1 MYRIAFSRMA
11 LADKIPAGS
20 ALWPKFNASFDNRE
34 LEPIEIANEIYTG
47 HAFTTWHRNHWRD
60 TSNYELGQHIG
71 LDFDTSDKRSTLA
84 HLAAEPFIA
93 RYAAMIY
100 TTPSHTP
107 EAPRARVLFLLDTP
121 IYQATNYVLAAQ
133 AMTWLFSHADPKCK
147 DAARFFYGC
156 RNCQVEYID
165 HVLPLDVVRGII
177 RKWQAT
183 GASEKRRQVRQED
196 NLDAARLVTAAIDKA
211 AYGER
216 NSLGFWLAC
225 RLAEAGMPQTEAE
238 RYMLDYQRAV
248 QARGRADYTEHEAL
262 ASVRSAYRTA

>member
-1 MYRIAFSRMA
+1 MYRIAVSRMA

-60 TSNYELGQHIG
+60 GSNYELGQHLG
-71 LDFDTSDKRSTLA
+71 LDFDTEDKRSTLPY
-84 HLAAEPFIA
+84 LAAEPFIA
-93 RYAAMIY
+93 RYASMIY

-121 IYQATNYVLAAQ
+121 IYQATNYALAAQ

-147 DAARFFYGC
+147 DPVRFFYGS
-156 RNCQVEYID
+156 RNCTVEYLD
-165 HVLPLDVVRGII
+165 HVLPLDVVKGII
-177 RKWQAT
+177 SKYQAT
-183 GASEKRRQVRQED
+183 GAHEKRRQVRQHD
-196 NLDAARLVTAAIDKA
+196 DVDAARLVTAAIDKA
-211 AYGER
+211 ADGER
-216 NSLGFWLAC
+216 NSLGYWLAC
-225 RLAEAGMPQTEAE
+225 RLAESGMAQPDAE

-248 QARGRADYTEHEAL
+248 QARGKADYTEHEAL
-262 ASVRSAYRTA
+262 SSVRSAYRTA